1 MSKII
6 VFDLDGT
13 LALDDHRVHHLRG
26 QEKNWD
32 AYFAACP
39 ADAPNKPII
48 QIYDNLI
55 GSPGARVEIWTG
67 RIDQYLEATLQW
79 IEDNCLHAP
88 DFLQMRRA
96 DDRTQDTELKRMWL
110 STARAQ
116 GNEVILAFE
125 DRKRVVDMWRSEGVV
140 CAQVAPGDF

>member
-13 LALDDHRVHHLRG
+13 LALDEHRVHHLRG

-39 ADAPNKPII
+39 GDEPNAPIV
-48 QIYDNLI
+48 QVYDNLI
-55 GSPGARVEIWTG
+55 GAPGARVEIWTG
-67 RIDQYLEATLQW
+67 RIDTYLEATLQW
-79 IEDNCLHAP
+79 IEEHLIAHP

-96 DDRTQDTELKRMWL
+96 DDRTNDDELKRAWL
-110 STARAQ
+110 STARAN
-116 GNEVILAFE
+116 GHEVVLAFE
-125 DRKRVVDMWRSEGVV
+125 DRKRVVEMWRAEGVI
-140 CAQVAPGDF
+140 CAQVAPGEF